1 MNQSGEA
8 SAARGAGEGA
18 PAGPMADRPSQG
30 ELDPERIF
38 FPPASPA
45 DRIRSA
51 AALVRHGPELVR
63 WSGVAVRA
71 YGGSRLAAVRRLRAL
86 RRRGYLFDDAVHR
99 GLLDPA
105 IADEELIGFA
115 SRHVALK
122 AQREANPDSFQ
133 DLTTQKAI
141 FYRYCA
147 AVGLPTPPLIAI
159 LHRGTAGWGAG
170 DRVLDDADDFAAL
183 LDDHPVDLVAK
194 PSDGGRGV
202 GVRVLRRDGGVL
214 ADAAGGGAPMSAQD
228 LWAVLRNDADHR
240 CFVIQE
246 RMRNRADIA
255 ALSPGPALNTIR
267 LVTLVTRSG
276 RREVVQ
282 CSIRLGLGGGVVDNF
297 GDGSSGNGYAVI
309 DPDTGRMGPLLVARP
324 DGAGFLASPTIPASG
339 IHVEGMELP
348 GWGEAVDLAFSAT
361 AHFLP
366 LRSVGWDIALTDRG
380 AMIVEANREWTPITQ
395 ADLLSRL
402 ARVARA

>member
-1 MNQSGEA
+1 MSR
-8 SAARGAGEGA
+8 SAGSPTGREPSRGA
-18 PAGPMADRPSQG
+18 
-30 ELDPERIF
+30 LDPERIF
-38 FPPASPA
+38 FGPEASVS
-45 DRIRSA
+45 RIRSA
-51 AALVRHGPELVR
+51 AALVAHAPELAR

-71 YGGSRLAAVRRLRAL
+71 FGGSRLAAVRRLRAL

-105 IADEELIGFA
+105 IGDDDLAGYA

-170 DRVLDDADDFAAL
+170 DRVLDDAGDFARL

-194 PSDGGRGV
+194 PSDGGKGV
-202 GVRVLRRDGGVL
+202 GVRVLGRDGAL
-214 ADAAGGGAPMSAQD
+214 LTDAAGRAAPMSVQD
-228 LWAVLRNDADHR
+228 LWRVLRDDPEHR

-246 RMRNRADIA
+246 RMRNRADIT

-267 LVTLVTRSG
+267 LVTLVTRAG
-276 RREVVQ
+276 HREVVQ
-282 CSIRLGLGGGVVDNF
+282 CSIRLGLGGGVIDNF
-297 GDGSSGNGYAVI
+297 GDGSAGNGYAVI

-324 DGAGFLASPTIPASG
+324 DGAGFLSSPTLPASG
-339 IHVEGMELP
+339 IRVEGMELP

-366 LRSVGWDIALTDRG
+366 LRSVGWDIALTERG

-395 ADLLSRL
+395 ADLLWRL